1 MNENQQLLRRTLT
14 EAATDLIKET
24 ANPTW
29 SNGWDRKTLEEVVE
43 FTEDVS
49 KLIPIKGEVSFDIR
63 FKYLTKEALDQFK
76 FSVVEN
82 CPSGVVRMLLDLKEK
97 VIAANEGKPTKVFL
111 KEGEEGLPVFAMNFY
126 PPEETSKDEV
136 AKITLTVT
144 AYVENQDEIH

>member
-1 MNENQQLLRRTLT
+1 MNENQQLLQRTLV

-29 SNGWDRKTLEEVVE
+29 SNGWDRKALEEVVE
-43 FTEDVS
+43 FTDDIS
-49 KLIPIKGEVSFDIR
+49 KLIPIKGEVSFDIG

-111 KEGEEGLPVFAMNFY
+111 QEGDEGLPVFYMNFY
-126 PPEETSKDEV
+126 PQSEDSMGEIANIK
-136 AKITLTVT
+136 LTVT